1 MQTMLQDGV
10 YDAQLA
16 NVAKF
21 KTANGRDALEFLWA
35 IEKPRTSVKSVLVM
49 TKDDGTPNTTGIS
62 LTQGWAKDWKGDDI
76 NWFIANLSF
85 AKFYRVSVTIEGG
98 KVKWVNER
106 NYWASRS
113 KSKSGYPPSEASCAA
128 GAMRG
133 VEVEER
139 KKPTFTY
146 NPELL
151 AALPPE
157 IAPTMKD
164 AWAAFRFATN
174 DKTNAERE
182 SKWFEIIRAVA
193 PGKMQID
200 FTADEWRQVI
210 AHITNTP
217 NTNH

>member
-1 MQTMLQDGV
+1 MQTLLQDGQ
-10 YDAQLA
+10 YDAQLV

-21 KTANGRDALEFLWA
+21 KTATGKDALEFLWA
-35 IEKPRTSVKSVLVM
+35 IEKPRTSVKSILVM

-98 KVKWVNER
+98 KVKWINER
-106 NYWASRS
+106 NYWAS
-113 KSKSGYPPSEASCAA
+113 KAKVK
-128 GAMRG
+128 
-133 VEVEER
+133 VEGEGEQR
-139 KKPTFTY
+139 KRQTFTY

-210 AHITNTP
+210 AHIKN
-217 NTNH
+217 

>member
-1 MQTMLQDGV
+1 
-10 YDAQLA
+10 
-16 NVAKF
+16 
-21 KTANGRDALEFLWA
+21 
-35 IEKPRTSVKSVLVM
+35 
-49 TKDDGTPNTTGIS
+49 
-62 LTQGWAKDWKGDDI
+62 
-76 NWFIANLSF
+76 
-85 AKFYRVSVTIEGG
+85 
-98 KVKWVNER
+98 
-106 NYWASRS
+106 
-113 KSKSGYPPSEASCAA
+113 
-128 GAMRG
+128 MR
-133 VEVEER
+133 
-139 KKPTFTY
+139 PFTY

-210 AHITNTP
+210 AHITNNP
-217 NTNH
+217 INH

>member
-35 IEKPRTSVKSVLVM
+35 IEKPRISVKSVLVM

-113 KSKSGYPPSEASCAA
+113 KSKSG
-128 GAMRG
+128 

-182 SKWFEIIRAVA
+182 GKWFEIIRAVA
-193 PGKMQID
+193 PGKLQID

-210 AHITNTP
+210 AHITNNP
-217 NTNH
+217 NNH

>member
-1 MQTMLQDGV
+1 MRKSRNSKRVHYSRVRKGVGFRSDQVVASPLPSGAWELKTMQ
-10 YDAQLA
+10 
-16 NVAKF
+16 
-21 KTANGRDALEFLWA
+21 
-35 IEKPRTSVKSVLVM
+35 
-49 TKDDGTPNTTGIS
+49 
-62 LTQGWAKDWKGDDI
+62 
-76 NWFIANLSF
+76 
-85 AKFYRVSVTIEGG
+85 
-98 KVKWVNER
+98 
-106 NYWASRS
+106 
-113 KSKSGYPPSEASCAA
+113 
-128 GAMRG
+128 
-133 VEVEER
+133 
-139 KKPTFTY
+139 TFTY
-146 NPELL
+146 SPELL

>member
-106 NYWASRS
+106 NYWANRS
-113 KSKSGYPPSEASCAA
+113 KSKS
-128 GAMRG
+128 G

-151 AALPPE
+151 AALPSE
-157 IAPTMKD
+157 ITPTMKD

-182 SKWFEIIRAVA
+182 GKWFEIIRAVA

-210 AHITNTP
+210 AHITNNP
-217 NTNH
+217 INH

>member
-16 NVAKF
+16 DVVKF
-21 KTANGRDALEFLWA
+21 KTVTGKDALEFLWA
-35 IEKPRTSVKSVLVM
+35 IERPRTSVKSILVM

-85 AKFYRVSVTIEGG
+85 AKFYRVSITIEGG
-98 KVKWVNER
+98 KVKWINER
-106 NYWASRS
+106 NYWATRGQGQRSRS
-113 KSKSGYPPSEASCAA
+113 TADGSSVNQQPSTINQQ
-128 GAMRG
+128 
-133 VEVEER
+133 
-139 KKPTFTY
+139 PF

-182 SKWFEIIRAVA
+182 GKWFEIIRAVA

-200 FTADEWRQVI
+200 FTADEWRRVI

-217 NTNH
+217 TNY

>member
-1 MQTMLQDGV
+1 MQTLLQDGQ

-21 KTANGRDALEFLWA
+21 KTANSRDALELLWA
-35 IEKPRTSVKSVLVM
+35 IEKPRISVKSILVM

-113 KSKSGYPPSEASCAA
+113 KSKSG
-128 GAMRG
+128 

-151 AALPPE
+151 AALPSE
-157 IAPTMKD
+157 ITPTMKD

-193 PGKMQID
+193 PGKLQID

-210 AHITNTP
+210 AHIKN
-217 NTNH
+217 

>member
-1 MQTMLQDGV
+1 MQTLLQDGQ

-21 KTANGRDALEFLWA
+21 KTATGKDALEFLWA
-35 IEKPRTSVKSVLVM
+35 IEKPRTSVKSILVM

-98 KVKWVNER
+98 KVKWINER
-106 NYWASRS
+106 NYWASKA
-113 KSKSGYPPSEASCAA
+113 KSK
-128 GAMRG
+128 
-133 VEVEER
+133 VEGEGEQR
-139 KKPTFTY
+139 KHQTFTY

-200 FTADEWRQVI
+200 FTADEWRRVI

-217 NTNH
+217 TNH

>member
-35 IEKPRTSVKSVLVM
+35 IEKPRISVKSVLVM

-113 KSKSGYPPSEASCAA
+113 KSKSG
-128 GAMRG
+128 

-182 SKWFEIIRAVA
+182 GKWFEIIRAVA
-193 PGKMQID
+193 PGKLQID

-210 AHITNTP
+210 AHITNNP
-217 NTNH
+217 INH

>member
-35 IEKPRTSVKSVLVM
+35 IEKPRTSVKSILVM

-113 KSKSGYPPSEASCAA
+113 KSKSG
-128 GAMRG
+128 

-151 AALPPE
+151 AALPSE
-157 IAPTMKD
+157 ITPTMKD

-182 SKWFEIIRAVA
+182 GKWFEIIRAVA
-193 PGKMQID
+193 PGKLQID

-210 AHITNTP
+210 AHITNNP
-217 NTNH
+217 INH

>member
-1 MQTMLQDGV
+1 MLQNGQ

-16 NVAKF
+16 NAVRF
-21 KTANGRDALEFLWA
+21 KTATGKDAIEFLWA
-35 IEKPRTSVKSVLVM
+35 TEKPRASVKSVLVM

-62 LTQGWAKDWKGDDI
+62 LTQGWAKDWKGDDL
-76 NWFIANLSF
+76 NWFVANLSF

-106 NYWASRS
+106 NYWASKA
-113 KSKSGYPPSEASCAA
+113 KSK
-128 GAMRG
+128 
-133 VEVEER
+133 VEGEQR

-182 SKWFEIIRAVA
+182 GKWFEIIRAVA
-193 PGKMQID
+193 PDKMQID
-200 FTADEWRQVI
+200 FTDDEWRRVI
-210 AHITNTP
+210 TKFQPT
-217 NTNH
+217 TQKL